1 MYIAGLSELLLL
13 SALLFSAKQGA
24 QQKRHPLIYVA
35 LGITF
40 GAAVMGLLRYLELA
54 NTLEWHKELSF
65 AGKHFAM
72 ASFLIALLWQ
82 TLTPRALPYGLVGL
96 ALIFTVIN
104 YLTPIGII
112 SDAYIVIL
120 SLVLIFKVRQ
130 NMQALYMGIA
140 GVILLLSTLV
150 WGAIIQDESLRI
162 GVFHLCLSSFYVL
175 ITLSSRHLNTKPI

>member
-13 SALLFSAKQGA
+13 SALLFAAKDGA
-24 QQKRHPLIYVA
+24 QQQRHPLIYVA

-40 GAAVMGLLRYLELA
+40 CAAVMGLLRYLELA
-54 NTLEWHKELSF
+54 DTLSWHQSLSF

-82 TLTPRALPYGLVGL
+82 SLNPKALPYSLVGL
-96 ALIFTVIN
+96 ALAFSLIN

-112 SDAYIVIL
+112 SDAYIVLL
-120 SLVLIFKVRQ
+120 SLLLVFKVRQ
-130 NMQALYMGIA
+130 IPQALYMGVSAIA
-140 GVILLLSTLV
+140 LLLSTLA
-150 WGAIIQDESLRI
+150 WGAIIQDEDLRI

-175 ITLSSRHLNTKPI
+175 ITLSARSLPKASL